1 MDVLNFV
8 DAVVAFLNIG
18 IFSTLICRFTGANM
32 AMLVFCA
39 LLYMGSEPMET
50 VGIMLTYLVF
60 MRLTIYTQK
69 RKLNFKKLQVFKGM
83 RVFVPVLLIVISLF
97 LYPFAA
103 LAIFLLLFMV
113 EILAQIKAE
122 IPEDRQLSKGELT
135 KYIVIGS
142 LLTTV
147 SMIAVKFIPA
157 AWYYALGGAVGLFLC
172 GFVWWLGQDRDR
184 LSGIWDTVIL
194 LSFIP
199 LGLFGFD
206 AIRDIAHVH
215 GLPVIIDNTFATPY
229 LFRPLEHGLD
239 IVVHSTTKF
248 IGGHGT
254 TLGGAIV
261 ENGKFN
267 WNQPER
273 YPHFASPD
281 SSYHGINFAT
291 DVPGAGFVTRIRAK
305 VLRDTG
311 ACISPIS
318 SWFFIQGLETLS
330 LRVERHV
337 YNATRVAE
345 FLEKHPKVA
354 KVNYPGLASSPYH
367 KLQLKYLPKGAGS
380 IFSIELKDGFD
391 AARKFIDNLEIFSNL
406 ANVGDSKSLVVHPAS
421 TTHQQLSQE
430 AQQAA
435 GITPGTVRISVG
447 IENIDDLLADLEQ
460 ALSKI

>member
-1 MDVLNFV
+1 
-8 DAVVAFLNIG
+8 
-18 IFSTLICRFTGANM
+18 
-32 AMLVFCA
+32 
-39 LLYMGSEPMET
+39 MET

-113 EILAQIKAE
+113 EILAQIKSE

-206 AIRDIAHVH
+206 MADWMDDMRRSVNPTRIAYNLPFIF
-215 GLPVIIDNTFATPY
+215 LPVFYVGFLMANILFGVFSLSGMCTLSSAHSACVSSATMKCPA
-229 LFRPLEHGLD
+229 RARQA
-239 IVVHSTTKF
+239 SS
-248 IGGHGT
+248 
-254 TLGGAIV
+254 
-261 ENGKFN
+261 
-267 WNQPER
+267 R
-273 YPHFASPD
+273 SASPSLH
-281 SSYHGINFAT
+281 SSF
-291 DVPGAGFVTRIRAK
+291 
-305 VLRDTG
+305 
-311 ACISPIS
+311 S
-318 SWFFIQGLETLS
+318 
-330 LRVERHV
+330 
-337 YNATRVAE
+337 
-345 FLEKHPKVA
+345 
-354 KVNYPGLASSPYH
+354 SSPH
-367 KLQLKYLPKGAGS
+367 Q
-380 IFSIELKDGFD
+380 
-391 AARKFIDNLEIFSNL
+391 
-406 ANVGDSKSLVVHPAS
+406 SLSVFPSMWMLSCQPITMAS
-421 TTHQQLSQE
+421 RAS
-430 AQQAA
+430 
-435 GITPGTVRISVG
+435 
-447 IENIDDLLADLEQ
+447 
-460 ALSKI
+460 

>member
-1 MDVLNFV
+1 MNFV

-83 RVFVPVLLIVISLF
+83 RVFIPVLLIVISLF

-157 AWYYALGGAVGLFLC
+157 SWYYALGGAVGLFLC
-172 GFVWWLGQDRDR
+172 AFVWWLGQDRDR

-206 AIRDIAHVH
+206 MADWMDDMRRSVNPTRIAYNLPFIF
-215 GLPVIIDNTFATPY
+215 LPVFYVGFLMANILFGVFSLSGMCITFFGALGLR
-229 LFRPLEHGLD
+229 LFGSSEMSGEGKASLIAIGFTVLGLFLLFL
-239 IVVHSTTKF
+239 T
-248 IGGHGT
+248 
-254 TLGGAIV
+254 A
-261 ENGKFN
+261 
-267 WNQPER
+267 PEPVGVSK
-273 YPHFASPD
+273 YVDAFLPTNYYGFK
-281 SSYHGINFAT
+281 GILNMF
-291 DVPGAGFVTRIRAK
+291 
-305 VLRDTG
+305 
-311 ACISPIS
+311 
-318 SWFFIQGLETLS
+318 
-330 LRVERHV
+330 
-337 YNATRVAE
+337 
-345 FLEKHPKVA
+345 
-354 KVNYPGLASSPYH
+354 
-367 KLQLKYLPKGAGS
+367 
-380 IFSIELKDGFD
+380 
-391 AARKFIDNLEIFSNL
+391 
-406 ANVGDSKSLVVHPAS
+406 
-421 TTHQQLSQE
+421 
-430 AQQAA
+430 
-435 GITPGTVRISVG
+435 
-447 IENIDDLLADLEQ
+447 
-460 ALSKI
+460 

>member
-113 EILAQIKAE
+113 EILAQIKSE

-157 AWYYALGGAVGLFLC
+157 AW
-172 GFVWWLGQDRDR
+172 
-184 LSGIWDTVIL
+184 
-194 LSFIP
+194 
-199 LGLFGFD
+199 
-206 AIRDIAHVH
+206 
-215 GLPVIIDNTFATPY
+215 
-229 LFRPLEHGLD
+229 
-239 IVVHSTTKF
+239 
-248 IGGHGT
+248 
-254 TLGGAIV
+254 
-261 ENGKFN
+261 
-267 WNQPER
+267 
-273 YPHFASPD
+273 
-281 SSYHGINFAT
+281 
-291 DVPGAGFVTRIRAK
+291 
-305 VLRDTG
+305 
-311 ACISPIS
+311 
-318 SWFFIQGLETLS
+318 
-330 LRVERHV
+330 
-337 YNATRVAE
+337 
-345 FLEKHPKVA
+345 
-354 KVNYPGLASSPYH
+354 
-367 KLQLKYLPKGAGS
+367 
-380 IFSIELKDGFD
+380 
-391 AARKFIDNLEIFSNL
+391 
-406 ANVGDSKSLVVHPAS
+406 
-421 TTHQQLSQE
+421 
-430 AQQAA
+430 
-435 GITPGTVRISVG
+435 
-447 IENIDDLLADLEQ
+447 
-460 ALSKI
+460 

>member
-1 MDVLNFV
+1 MNFV

-157 AWYYALGGAVGLFLC
+157 VVVLCTGRRCRPFPLRLRMVAGTGPRQTFRHLGYCHPALLHSSRSL
-172 GFVWWLGQDRDR
+172 R
-184 LSGIWDTVIL
+184 LRYG
-194 LSFIP
+194 
-199 LGLFGFD
+199 
-206 AIRDIAHVH
+206 
-215 GLPVIIDNTFATPY
+215 
-229 LFRPLEHGLD
+229 GLD
-239 IVVHSTTKF
+239 
-248 IGGHGT
+248 G
-254 TLGGAIV
+254 
-261 ENGKFN
+261 
-267 WNQPER
+267 
-273 YPHFASPD
+273 
-281 SSYHGINFAT
+281 
-291 DVPGAGFVTRIRAK
+291 
-305 VLRDTG
+305 
-311 ACISPIS
+311 
-318 SWFFIQGLETLS
+318 
-330 LRVERHV
+330 
-337 YNATRVAE
+337 
-345 FLEKHPKVA
+345 
-354 KVNYPGLASSPYH
+354 
-367 KLQLKYLPKGAGS
+367 
-380 IFSIELKDGFD
+380 
-391 AARKFIDNLEIFSNL
+391 
-406 ANVGDSKSLVVHPAS
+406 
-421 TTHQQLSQE
+421 
-430 AQQAA
+430 
-435 GITPGTVRISVG
+435 
-447 IENIDDLLADLEQ
+447 
-460 ALSKI
+460 

>member
-113 EILAQIKAE
+113 EILAQIKEE

-157 AWYYALGGAVGLFLC
+157 SWYYALGGAVGLFLC
-172 GFVWWLGQDRDR
+172 AFVWWLGQDRDR

-206 AIRDIAHVH
+206 MADWMDDMRRSVNPTRIAYNLPFIF
-215 GLPVIIDNTFATPY
+215 LPVFYVGFLMANILFGVFSLSGMCITFFGALGLR
-229 LFRPLEHGLD
+229 LFGYYEMSGKGKASLIAIGFTVLGLFLLFL
-239 IVVHSTTKF
+239 TAPEP
-248 IGGHGT
+248 IGVSKYVDAFLPT
-254 TLGGAIV
+254 
-261 ENGKFN
+261 N
-267 WNQPER
+267 
-273 YPHFASPD
+273 Y
-281 SSYHGINFAT
+281 Y
-291 DVPGAGFVTRIRAK
+291 GFK
-305 VLRDTG
+305 
-311 ACISPIS
+311 
-318 SWFFIQGLETLS
+318 GLLNM
-330 LRVERHV
+330 L
-337 YNATRVAE
+337 
-345 FLEKHPKVA
+345 
-354 KVNYPGLASSPYH
+354 
-367 KLQLKYLPKGAGS
+367 
-380 IFSIELKDGFD
+380 
-391 AARKFIDNLEIFSNL
+391 
-406 ANVGDSKSLVVHPAS
+406 
-421 TTHQQLSQE
+421 
-430 AQQAA
+430 
-435 GITPGTVRISVG
+435 
-447 IENIDDLLADLEQ
+447 
-460 ALSKI
+460 

>member
-1 MDVLNFV
+1 MNFV

-206 AIRDIAHVH
+206 MADWMDDMRRSVNPTRIAYNLPFIF
-215 GLPVIIDNTFATPY
+215 LPVFYVGFLMANILFGVFSLSGMCITFFGALGLRLFGYYEMSGKGKASLIAIGIACLTAVYFGVPVLFAKKSAGSNMDKDVYATEVKSFTHNKVNHVVASKKYLNAGEHILIMDDFLANGCAVQGLIDLVKQA
-229 LFRPLEHGLD
+229 
-239 IVVHSTTKF
+239 
-248 IGGHGT
+248 GG
-254 TLGGAIV
+254 IV
-261 ENGKFN
+261 EGVGICIEKGF
-267 WNQPER
+267 QGGGDELR
-273 YPHFASPD
+273 AS
-281 SSYHGINFAT
+281 GI
-291 DVPGAGFVTRIRAK
+291 DV
-305 VLRDTG
+305 
-311 ACISPIS
+311 
-318 SWFFIQGLETLS
+318 
-330 LRVERHV
+330 
-337 YNATRVAE
+337 
-345 FLEKHPKVA
+345 
-354 KVNYPGLASSPYH
+354 
-367 KLQLKYLPKGAGS
+367 
-380 IFSIELKDGFD
+380 
-391 AARKFIDNLEIFSNL
+391 
-406 ANVGDSKSLVVHPAS
+406 KSLAIIEKMDAE
-421 TTHQQLSQE
+421 TGT
-430 AQQAA
+430 
-435 GITPGTVRISVG
+435 ITFR
-447 IENIDDLLADLEQ
+447 
-460 ALSKI
+460 

>member
-113 EILAQIKAE
+113 EILAQIKSE

-157 AWYYALGGAVGLFLC
+157 SWYYALGGAVGLFLC
-172 GFVWWLGQDRDR
+172 AFVWWLGQDRDR
-184 LSGIWDTVIL
+184 LSGIWD
-194 LSFIP
+194 
-199 LGLFGFD
+199 
-206 AIRDIAHVH
+206 
-215 GLPVIIDNTFATPY
+215 
-229 LFRPLEHGLD
+229 
-239 IVVHSTTKF
+239 
-248 IGGHGT
+248 
-254 TLGGAIV
+254 
-261 ENGKFN
+261 
-267 WNQPER
+267 
-273 YPHFASPD
+273 
-281 SSYHGINFAT
+281 
-291 DVPGAGFVTRIRAK
+291 
-305 VLRDTG
+305 
-311 ACISPIS
+311 
-318 SWFFIQGLETLS
+318 LS
-330 LRVERHV
+330 LIH
-337 YNATRVAE
+337 
-345 FLEKHPKVA
+345 
-354 KVNYPGLASSPYH
+354 
-367 KLQLKYLPKGAGS
+367 
-380 IFSIELKDGFD
+380 I
-391 AARKFIDNLEIFSNL
+391 
-406 ANVGDSKSLVVHPAS
+406 
-421 TTHQQLSQE
+421 
-430 AQQAA
+430 
-435 GITPGTVRISVG
+435 
-447 IENIDDLLADLEQ
+447 
-460 ALSKI
+460 